1 MSWFRCR
8 SCHLSSHRA
17 LPVRLAWPDRALDER
32 SHVTPFDAVPR
43 MPALNPVPLGGIG
56 GGGAVAVGVAGGVV
70 LVEDHAEQAGLVADE
85 RVLGP
90 LHRLGRRGVGL
101 DHEDRAGGEAP
112 DPEGRSEE
120 QTSEIQ
126 SIMRISYAVFCL
138 KNKKT

>member
-1 MSWFRCR
+1 MWRRRPSMSWFRCR

-70 LVEDHAEQAGLVADE
+70 LVEDLAEQAGLAADE

-90 LHRLGRRGVGL
+90 MHRLGRRGVGR
-101 DHEDRAGGEAP
+101 DHEDRAGGETSGTRRW
-112 DPEGRSEE
+112 GRECVRKGK
-120 QTSEIQ
+120 TGGA
-126 SIMRISYAVFCL
+126 SY
-138 KNKKT
+138 N